1 MCVYIYIFAPK
12 LLSQRHRTSLWI
24 LDKDRIMVVQN
35 SGSFPM
41 SFTVNR
47 APIWFDMRPID
58 RETWDR
64 WYAESANYFSRYFCW
79 LRLEWLDY
87 GTVIW
92 SLQPYLHLRDSL
104 KICIYCIWTTFDG
117 SDDQSVMYDLAESLL
132 VRLAGRNSYFSA
144 WHGSQFIANLWLDNA
159 FCPRESMFGKAPS
172 HFCLFPKTIFKETYF
187 WDNFDYNVRCY
198 DFGYQENLDANF
210 GRGWCI
216 RPKWWI
222 PALILAFHAA
232 SLWMQYEDVDTNN
245 MHANLG
251 GGFKYLLFSSLFG
264 EHSHFE

>member
-1 MCVYIYIFAPK
+1 MLVTTGMTRLRYSYMIFTTLLTSTGLTKNMYILYMD
-12 LLSQRHRTSLWI
+12 H
-24 LDKDRIMVVQN
+24 
-35 SGSFPM
+35 
-41 SFTVNR
+41 
-47 APIWFDMRPID
+47 IW
-58 RETWDR
+58 WVR
-64 WYAESANYFSRYFCW
+64 WSKC
-79 LRLEWLDY
+79 
-87 GTVIW
+87 
-92 SLQPYLHLRDSL
+92 H
-104 KICIYCIWTTFDG
+104 
-117 SDDQSVMYDLAESLL
+117 
-132 VRLAGRNSYFSA
+132 VRLSRIFVGAFGWKKFIFQCMAWQPIHCEFVTGQCILPEREYVWQGPQVISA
-144 WHGSQFIANLWLDNA
+144 S
-159 FCPRESMFGKAPS
+159 S
-172 HFCLFPKTIFKETYF
+172 PKPFLKETYF